1 MTEPHQFD
9 QPIER
14 PVYSNAKIAEWHQ
27 NGQLS
32 RPEAEVLDILYTRF
46 SQLEED
52 DTELEEIRPIEKPSE
67 HPYVAIVHEGAVI
80 PILDL
85 EEILQRS
92 GTGLEKMLAYTWA
105 ASVIIDV
112 LLAFLDEEGE

>member
-1 MTEPHQFD
+1 MTEFD

-32 RPEAEVLDILYTRF
+32 RSEAEVLDILYTHFPRL
-46 SQLEED
+46 QDDTD
-52 DTELEEIRPIEKPSE
+52 DTELEEIRPIEGPSE
-67 HPYVAIVHEGAVI
+67 HSYVAIVHEGTVI

-92 GTGLEKMLAYTWA
+92 GTGVEKMLAYTWA

-112 LLAFLDEEGE
+112 LLAFLDEEGA

>member
-46 SQLEED
+46 SQLQEDDTD
-52 DTELEEIRPIEKPSE
+52 DTELEEK

-92 GTGLEKMLAYTWA
+92 GTGVEKMLAYTWA
-105 ASVIIDV
+105 
-112 LLAFLDEEGE
+112 